1 MNSTLISSV
10 DERFF
15 DDIFYDETVYN
26 LCMSDPGLW
35 KSRVAYG
42 SGPETVSQPVSHLLS
57 QPVSQPVSQ
66 SEPKPIT
73 KTYKF
78 LHSEYFVPTMQNGE
92 PYPALQPSAG
102 IYTSSLTMNTMLDFK
117 DLVVR
122 ITQTLKAL
130 RLAFSFDEKK
140 FKFEVVGYFTSGF
153 ARFTVRIWSRLVGDF
168 AIEVMRERGDRIFVT
183 RVFDSI
189 SSIINEPDASS
200 AISANIKLAENWTPD
215 MFNWLPIKLPA
226 EIIAKLPRV
235 EAEASTIAS
244 EIASII
250 SQVSSLYDD
259 IAISG
264 CALVATLVTVS
275 ETRRNNMAGSRDLI
289 FALTR
294 VLISKEAYSLDTRT
308 MAALALTELI
318 KSECFE
324 TENMSIADFTRLVE
338 MSTEEG
344 QQRMYA
350 TESYRVKSHEL
361 YYLIHYCGLLVSKI
375 RVKDM

>member
-1 MNSTLISSV
+1 
-10 DERFF
+10 
-15 DDIFYDETVYN
+15 
-26 LCMSDPGLW
+26 
-35 KSRVAYG
+35 
-42 SGPETVSQPVSHLLS
+42 
-57 QPVSQPVSQ
+57 
-66 SEPKPIT
+66 
-73 KTYKF
+73 
-78 LHSEYFVPTMQNGE
+78 
-92 PYPALQPSAG
+92 
-102 IYTSSLTMNTMLDFK
+102 
-117 DLVVR
+117 
-122 ITQTLKAL
+122 
-130 RLAFSFDEKK
+130 
-140 FKFEVVGYFTSGF
+140 
-153 ARFTVRIWSRLVGDF
+153 
-168 AIEVMRERGDRIFVT
+168 MRERGDRIFVT

-294 VLISKEAYSLDTRT
+294 VLISKEAYSLDTWT